1 MEPSS
6 VHLQKPSSPLGIFSD
21 IHSKRFRFLLLR
33 KTDYFH
39 NSRIVLLNPE
49 IYESALIN
57 LRVIIPVLQIVHS
70 GFFIVVVASVTE
82 RVDFPMVP
90 ALLPVMLRIFPQ
102 LLYLYSTTVSPAS
115 SISAMTSFCNSK
127 FFVTV
132 PSDSFPIS
140 HVHAILNLSLSAR
153 FSHGADLFFQERIY
167 L

>member
-57 LRVIIPVLQIVHS
+57 LRIIIPVLQIVHS
-70 GFFIVVVASVTE
+70 GFFIVVVTSVAE
-82 RVDFPMVP
+82 RVGFSDGAGFAAGDAHDF
-90 ALLPVMLRIFPQ
+90 
-102 LLYLYSTTVSPAS
+102 SPA
-115 SISAMTSFCNSK
+115 
-127 FFVTV
+127 
-132 PSDSFPIS
+132 
-140 HVHAILNLSLSAR
+140 AILVFYYSLS
-153 FSHGADLFFQERIY
+153 GVVNQCNDIILQ
-167 L
+167 